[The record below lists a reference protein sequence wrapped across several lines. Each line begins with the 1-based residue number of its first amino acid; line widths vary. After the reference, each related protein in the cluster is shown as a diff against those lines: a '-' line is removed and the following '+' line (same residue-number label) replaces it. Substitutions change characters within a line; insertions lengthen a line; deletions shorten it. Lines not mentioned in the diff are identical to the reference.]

1 MKSAHYFLSNPA
13 HRLTHRQTER
23 AITHTALLIVTA
35 QVMTTASS
43 VKQCKAVTA
52 SSGSVSFARSPHQ
65 SSQSSR
71 LFGSAVVTL
80 TLFTTLGDQMGFR
93 EAKMF
98 DFLARHLEAPGPGG
112 IASKLRKEAWE
123 VMADHHAKYHGDR
136 SLCVDEKSANL
147 ISKL

>member
-13 HRLTHRQTER
+13 HRLTHRQTDR
-23 AITHTALLIVTA
+23 KSDHTHRLVNCYSAGYDN
-35 QVMTTASS
+35 S
-43 VKQCKAVTA
+43 KQCKAVTA